1 MTADDSR
8 RAEIARALQEGRKGE
23 KNWSTSTVI
32 PENSALRCFSA
43 PEEKARSMLLE
54 WRPSKHP

>member
-1 MTADDSR
+1 MIADDSR
-8 RAEIARALQEGRKGE
+8 RAEIARALQEGPKGE

-32 PENSALRCFSA
+32 RENSALRCFSA

-54 WRPSKHP
+54 WRHSKHP